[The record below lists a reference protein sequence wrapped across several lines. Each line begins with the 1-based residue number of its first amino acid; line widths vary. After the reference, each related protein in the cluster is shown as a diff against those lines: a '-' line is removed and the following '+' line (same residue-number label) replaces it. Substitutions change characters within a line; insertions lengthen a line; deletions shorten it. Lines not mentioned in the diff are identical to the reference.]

1 MKSKLTLGI
10 ALVAVVIASLAFL
23 KSPAPVAPVELGA
36 VSGPRQT
43 SPQEFL
49 GGVTLGKVN
58 ATSSSVATYTTVAGD
73 LAQGGAFFDTIQF
86 EKTGAVATTTW
97 TLVASSSL
105 SNVLPFPGQRASIC
119 FAVATSTGFPGLAL
133 AEGTGWDIVAASS
146 TAVVTGAGSRTVY
159 GGTASCGQVIRQ
171 KQAASNLA
179 GNLLLVLTATTP
191 AQ

>member
-10 ALVAVVIASLAFL
+10 ALVAVVIAALAFL
-23 KSPAPVAPVELGA
+23 KSPVQSPAPVVGA
-36 VSGPRQT
+36 ESGPT
-43 SPQEFL
+43 HTNAQEFL
-49 GGVTLGKVN
+49 AGLTQGFVN
-58 ATSSSVATYTTVAGD
+58 ATSSSVATYTLVAGD
-73 LAQGGAFFDTIQF
+73 LVRQGAFYDTIQF

-105 SNVLPFPGQRASIC
+105 SNVLPLPGQRASIC
-119 FAVATSTGFPGLAL
+119 FSVATSTGFPGLAL

>member
-10 ALVAVVIASLAFL
+10 ALVAVVIAALAFL
-23 KSPAPVAPVELGA
+23 KSPAPSPAPVVGVVA
-36 VSGPRQT
+36 GPT
-43 SPQEFL
+43 YTNAQEFL
-49 GGVTLGKVN
+49 GGSVQGFVN
-58 ATSSSVATYTTVAGD
+58 ATSSSVATYTLVAGD
-73 LAQGGAFFDTIQF
+73 LARQGAFYDTIQF

-105 SNVLPFPGQRASIC
+105 NSVLPLPGQRASIC
-119 FAVATSTGFPGLAL
+119 FSVATSTGFPGLAL

-146 TAVVTGAGSRTVY
+146 TAVVTGAGSRTIY

-171 KQAASNLA
+171 KQAIGNLP